1 MFNNPIFEY
10 GGINNAGGAD
20 PYIVS
25 LANTSSTASEVKL
38 FNAQQNLTLENQG
51 LPDGVVAN
59 AESIFE
65 MPTAQTFSCY
75 SFAPLIGFPAGT
87 TFSLRLATSGLIPQ
101 FTLVQNLITFT
112 NKTLV
117 GAFSGI
123 QNLDFVKPNRA
134 QFRNLSATAE
144 GDFQILRFVFSVTDL
159 AVTKGQDI
167 VAEIKSYLLSQVNE
181 MMGGESTPKK
191 PKIQVEDKE
200 ADVVVVFKTRKEWSV
215 GQQGDPR
222 RNKRRG
228 RKGKKSLTKSQ
239 ILSFMRKT
247 YNGKFSSELI
257 SYKQYVAE
265 FSREYKKAYNREWW
279 RANLGKGL
287 EHYDKNDYRAIVK
300 K

>member
-1 MFNNPIFEY
+1 MEQLEKIFE
-10 GGINNAGGAD
+10 
-20 PYIVS
+20 VS
-25 LANTSSTASEVKL
+25 NKLGTKKIALAY
-38 FNAQQNLTLENQG
+38 
-51 LPDGVVAN
+51 DG
-59 AESIFE
+59 
-65 MPTAQTFSCY
+65 MY
-75 SFAPLIGFPAGT
+75 H
-87 TFSLRLATSGLIPQ
+87 
-101 FTLVQNLITFT
+101 
-112 NKTLV
+112 
-117 GAFSGI
+117 
-123 QNLDFVKPNRA
+123 
-134 QFRNLSATAE
+134 
-144 GDFQILRFVFSVTDL
+144 FSVDGKQIGSQ
-159 AVTKGQDI
+159 ADYPSI

>member
-1 MFNNPIFEY
+1 M
-10 GGINNAGGAD
+10 
-20 PYIVS
+20 
-25 LANTSSTASEVKL
+25 
-38 FNAQQNLTLENQG
+38 
-51 LPDGVVAN
+51 VAN

-167 VAEIKSYLLSQVNE
+167 VAI
-181 MMGGESTPKK
+181 
-191 PKIQVEDKE
+191 
-200 ADVVVVFKTRKEWSV
+200 R
-215 GQQGDPR
+215 
-222 RNKRRG
+222 
-228 RKGKKSLTKSQ
+228 
-239 ILSFMRKT
+239 
-247 YNGKFSSELI
+247 
-257 SYKQYVAE
+257 AE
-265 FSREYKKAYNREWW
+265 NTGTDASMTS
-279 RANLGKGL
+279 
-287 EHYDKNDYRAIVK
+287 H
-300 K
+300 